1 MVNDLVV
8 EATDLHKEFQRDAFQ
23 VIALQDVHLTIQR
36 GEFVAFMRGRC
47 SYLIAAIDRP
57 TRAVSRSW
65 AGISSSS
72 RSGP

>member
-36 GEFVAFMRGRC
+36 GEFVAFMGP
-47 SYLIAAIDRP
+47 SGSGKSTLLYLIA
-57 TRAVSRSW
+57 
-65 AGISSSS
+65 
-72 RSGP
+72 